1 MLKDCI
7 NYIKIIIEY
16 SVGLYHLFQIGVFF
30 NILKERKNTY
40 LVKLIT
46 NMVTL
51 LLSCN
56 YVIRQLGDWSIQN
69 KKVWFGENFEY

>member
-30 NILKERKNTY
+30 NILKVRKNTY

-56 YVIRQLGDWSIQN
+56 SVIRQLGHWSLQ
-69 KKVWFGENFEY
+69 KKNIWSGENFEY